1 MQLYVHIELDEPLVL
16 PINYN
21 HIIQAVIY
29 RTLSVMPDYTDF
41 LHNRGYS
48 SGHRQYKMFQFSQLK
63 GKYRIKEKSIIF
75 YSFIELEIRSL
86 EPLLIQ
92 LLDGGFRYC
101 GITFGQKSYKN
112 IRTKINDFT
121 VEKDELIVKTVT
133 PIVVYSTDSTTKYTV
148 YYSPED
154 IEFYEEIQN
163 NAYRK
168 YQAYYGVEP
177 DSYVEIKEA
186 SDMTAKKLV
195 TKYQGSYIEA
205 WYGNFILFGKR
216 KYLDFLYQTGLG
228 SKNSQGFG
236 MFNII

>member
-1 MQLYVHIELDEPLVL
+1 M
-16 PINYN
+16 
-21 HIIQAVIY
+21 
-29 RTLSVMPDYTDF
+29 
-41 LHNRGYS
+41 
-48 SGHRQYKMFQFSQLK
+48 
-63 GKYRIKEKSIIF
+63 
-75 YSFIELEIRSL
+75 
-86 EPLLIQ
+86 
-92 LLDGGFRYC
+92 
-101 GITFGQKSYKN
+101 
-112 IRTKINDFT
+112 
-121 VEKDELIVKTVT
+121 EKDELIVKTVT

>member
-21 HIIQAVIY
+21 HIIQAAIY

-75 YSFIELEIRSL
+75 YSFIELEIRSP

-133 PIVVYSTDSTTKYTV
+133 PIVVYSTDPTTKYTV